1 MKRLRLAPR
10 VFIAT
15 SALLLFTVLVTSV
28 TLLYQTSTALRDE
41 AQQYAEQ
48 LAGLLASNLADKG
61 EISLANV
68 FRTIDATLNGPMA
81 AQGHIAAYFV
91 AAAAEAGYDTT
102 RVVDILTTMIDETVL
117 DEFWITDEE
126 AYAYLTNVRYATGPD
141 AGELW
146 YFAFSPDPAVQPQA
160 SKFYS
165 LLHTPTDSAAVITQP
180 AQVREIDGRTFKY
193 VGVGGVD
200 HHRIVQVGNEL
211 EAGEQEILRRISS
224 EGRADV
230 SLIIEG
236 ILGQQLA
243 TEGLMLDHFIRAAE
257 DASWSASRI
266 DEALARLVAISDMG
280 EIRITDARGAGLY
293 SSLDPGDSLRATL
306 AHAAELDSVLD
317 GTLNL
322 IEHGTA
328 MHERGTVMYKYVTS
342 ARPGSGRII
351 QIGIPIESSSGNLLY
366 SVYQEEARVAVENGL
381 PRGLWIYNQSLELAA
396 FASYQ
401 AESGEEESALGRD
414 IPESVMPLLD
424 QAMQEEHVVSAARL
438 ALRSPQERG
447 IWAASP
453 IINVG
458 EILIGGMVF
467 FVNLDAIAETV
478 RAEARRTAMI
488 ALFLLS
494 LTAIATFFG
503 ARLLTRPIEVIAEAA
518 REVES
523 GEQPDSVLMEPVA
536 NRSDEIGSLARVF
549 LDMSAQVFNREE
561 VLETLVSERTQ
572 ELQTSNHK
580 LRRAQEAIN
589 QDLEMAKIVQ
599 AALVREGT
607 VQIKAF
613 SACARM
619 NPAQRVG
626 GDFVDFL
633 EPEEGKL
640 FVAIGD
646 VSGKGVAAALFMAAS
661 QAAVKFAVAERI
673 ETISAIADEANRRLC
688 SQNPMGLFVT
698 TFLAMVN
705 LKNGTI
711 DYVSAGHEPPYIL
724 GSNGLRKTLPP
735 TGGLAMGLMED
746 FPYSSGTTVL
756 QPGETLFL
764 YTDGL
769 TDMVNIEGE
778 IFGRE
783 RLEETIDGT
792 GGHSPEEIV
801 NQVWTTIGSFATGAP
816 AADDMTCLVL
826 HRKNDIA

>member
-15 SALLLFTVLVTSV
+15 SALLLVTVLATSV
-28 TLLYQTSTALRDE
+28 TLLYQTSNALRDE
-41 AQQYAEQ
+41 AQQHAEQ

-61 EISLANV
+61 EISLSNV

-81 AQGHIAAYFV
+81 AQSHIAAYLV

-102 RVVDILTTMIDETVL
+102 QVIDILTTIVEETVL

-126 AYAYLTNVRYATGPD
+126 AYAYLTNVRYTDGPD
-141 AGELW
+141 AGKPW

-180 AQVREIDGRTFKY
+180 AQVREIDGKTFKY

-200 HHRIVQVGNEL
+200 QHRVVQVGNEL

-243 TEGLMLDHFIRAAE
+243 SEARMLDHFIRAAE
-257 DASWSASRI
+257 DANWSSSRI
-266 DEALARLVAISDMG
+266 DQALARLVAISDMG
-280 EIRITDARGAGLY
+280 EIRVTDARGSGRYA
-293 SSLDPGDSLRATL
+293 SLDSGDSLRATL
-306 AHAAELDSVLD
+306 AHMEDLESVLN
-317 GTLNL
+317 GALEV
-322 IEHGTA
+322 IEHPTA
-328 MHERGTVMYKYVTS
+328 MHQRGTVIYKYATF
-342 ARPGSGRII
+342 ARPASGRII
-351 QIGIPIESSSGNLLY
+351 QVGIPIESSSGNLLY

-381 PRGLWIYNQSLELAA
+381 PRGLWIYNQTLELAA
-396 FASYQ
+396 FARYQ
-401 AESGEEESALGRD
+401 AESGEVDSALGRE
-414 IPESVMPLLD
+414 IPAEADTLLAL
-424 QAMQEEHVVSAARL
+424 AMRDELVVSVARL
-438 ALRSPQERG
+438 ALRSPEERG

-453 IINVG
+453 IINAG
-458 EILIGGMVF
+458 DILIGGMVF

-478 RAEARRTAMI
+478 RSEARRTALI

-523 GEQPDSVLMEPVA
+523 GEQPDNSLMAPVA
-536 NRSDEIGSLARVF
+536 KRSDEIGSLARVF

-561 VLETLVSERTQ
+561 VLETLVSQRTL
-572 ELQTSNHK
+572 ELQTTNHQ

-607 VQIKAF
+607 VQLKAF

-633 EPEEGKL
+633 EPEEGTL
-640 FVAIGD
+640 FLAIGD

-661 QAAVKFAVAERI
+661 QAAIKFAVAERI

-705 LKNGTI
+705 LRDGTV

-724 GSNGLRKTLPP
+724 GPNGERKTLPP

-746 FPYSSGTTVL
+746 FPYSSGTTEL
-756 QPGETLFL
+756 NPGETLFL

-792 GGHSPEEIV
+792 SGDSPEDIV

-826 HRKNDIA
+826 HRRNDVA

>member
-15 SALLLFTVLVTSV
+15 SALLLVTVLATSV

-41 AQQYAEQ
+41 AQQYSEQ
-48 LAGLLASNLADKG
+48 LAGLLASNFADKG

-81 AQGHIAAYFV
+81 SQSHIAAYLV

-102 RVVDILTTMIDETVL
+102 QVIDILTTIVAETVL

-126 AYAYLTNVRYATGPD
+126 AYAYLTNVRYTTGPD
-141 AGELW
+141 AGEPW

-180 AQVREIDGRTFKY
+180 AQVREIDGKTFKY

-200 HHRIVQVGNEL
+200 QHRIVQVGNEL
-211 EAGEQEILRRISS
+211 EAGEGEILS
-224 EGRADV
+224 EIYTSERADV
-230 SLIIEG
+230 SAIIEG
-236 ILGQQLA
+236 ILDQQLA
-243 TEGLMLDHFIRAAE
+243 SEARMLDHFIRAAE
-257 DASWSASRI
+257 DANWNSDRI
-266 DEALARLVAISDMG
+266 DQALARLVAISDMG
-280 EIRITDARGAGLY
+280 EIRITDARGSGMYA
-293 SSLDPGDSLRATL
+293 SLDSDDSLRATL
-306 AHAAELDSVLD
+306 AHMAELDSVLD

-322 IEHGTA
+322 IEHPTA
-328 MHERGTVMYKYVTS
+328 MHRRDAGRYKYVTF

-351 QIGIPIESSSGNLLY
+351 QVGVPIESSSGNLLY

-381 PRGLWIYNQSLELAA
+381 PRGLWIYNQTLELAA
-396 FASYQ
+396 FARYQ
-401 AESGEEESALGRD
+401 AESGEIDAALGRE
-414 IPESVMPLLD
+414 IPAAADTLLEMAMRDSV
-424 QAMQEEHVVSAARL
+424 VVSSARL

-458 EILIGGMVF
+458 GILIGGMVF

-478 RAEARRTAMI
+478 RAEARRTALI

-523 GEQPDSVLMEPVA
+523 GEQPDNTLMEPVA

-572 ELQTSNHK
+572 ELQTTNHQ

-607 VQIKAF
+607 VQLKAF

-698 TFLAMVN
+698 TFLAMVD

-724 GSNGLRKTLPP
+724 GPNGSRKTLPP

-792 GGHSPEEIV
+792 GGDSPEEIV